1 MPCLSCAHDAQLR
14 LALNNKVLPSMSDS
28 SSWQPSADLS
38 MLRAR
43 ARLLAQLRDFFAER
57 DVLEVDTPVLSQHG
71 VSDPHIDS
79 IAAEFVPDGASV
91 GDTMYLMSSP
101 EYAMKR
107 LLADGSGCIYQLAK
121 AFRNGEAGRRHNPE
135 FTMLEWY
142 RVGFDLEQ
150 LMAEVAQ
157 LLDLLL
163 LPALPDLDWQFLS
176 YEQAFVQTLGVN
188 PTLMS
193 TAELQ
198 TLAQQHVDLSMPE
211 ATPRDT
217 WLDLLMSH
225 CVEPALPP
233 ACFIFNYPAS
243 QSALARVAM
252 DDNGHQ
258 VARRFEVYV
267 QGLELANGYHELTD
281 AKEQAKRFAEDNQA
295 RLEMDK
301 VEMTADLRLVAAL
314 ENGLPDCSGVAM
326 GLERILMLAHGKQ
339 DIAEVLAFDFSRA

>member
-1 MPCLSCAHDAQLR
+1 MASPL
-14 LALNNKVLPSMSDS
+14 
-28 SSWQPSADLS
+28 WQPSAELP
-38 MLRAR
+38 MLLAR
-43 ARLLAQLRDFFAER
+43 ARLLAQLRAFFAQR
-57 DVLEVDTPVLSQHG
+57 DVLEVDTPVLSHHG

-79 IAAEFVPDGASV
+79 IAAKFVPDGAPA
-91 GDTMYLMSSP
+91 GDVMHLMSSP

-107 LLADGSGCIYQLAK
+107 LLVQGSGCIYQVAK

-142 RVGFDLEQ
+142 RVGYDLEQ

-163 LPALPDLDWQFLS
+163 LPALPHLDWQFLS

-188 PTLMS
+188 PMLMHD
-193 TAELQ
+193 AELQ
-198 TLAQQHVDLSMPE
+198 TLAQQHVDMSMP
-211 ATPRDT
+211 AVTPRDT

-233 ACFIFNYPAS
+233 ACFVYNYPAS
-243 QSALARVAM
+243 QAALARVVV
-252 DDNGHQ
+252 DGNGHL

-267 QGLELANGYHELTD
+267 QGMELANGYHELAD
-281 AKEQAKRFAEDNQA
+281 ADEQAKRFAEDNQTRVA
-295 RLEMDK
+295 MDK
-301 VEMTADLRLVAAL
+301 VEMPADLRLVAAL
-314 ENGLPDCSGVAM
+314 QHGLPDCSGVAM

-339 DIAEVLAFDFSRA
+339 HIAEVLAFDFSRA

>member
-1 MPCLSCAHDAQLR
+1 
-14 LALNNKVLPSMSDS
+14 MSDIS
-28 SSWQPSADLS
+28 LWQPSADMS

-43 ARLLAQLRDFFAER
+43 ARLLAQLRTFFAER

-79 IAAEFVPDGASV
+79 IAAEFVPDGADA
-91 GDTMYLMSSP
+91 GNTMYLMSSP

-107 LLADGSGCIYQLAK
+107 LLAGSSGCIYQVAK

-142 RVGFDLEQ
+142 RVGYDLEQ
-150 LMAEVAQ
+150 LMIEVSQ

-163 LPALPDLDWQFLS
+163 LPALANLNWQFLS

-188 PTLMS
+188 PLLMS

-198 TLAQQHVDLSMPE
+198 SLAQQHVDLSMPE
-211 ATPRDT
+211 STPRDT

-225 CVEPALPP
+225 CVEPALPQ
-233 ACFIFNYPAS
+233 ACFVFNYPAS
-243 QSALARVAM
+243 QAALARVAV
-252 DDNGHQ
+252 DNNGHQ

-281 AKEQAKRFAEDNQA
+281 ADEQAKRFAVDNQIRA
-295 RLEMDK
+295 TIDKREMP
-301 VEMTADLRLVAAL
+301 ADQRLVAAL
-314 ENGLPDCSGVAM
+314 QHGLPDCSGVAM
-326 GLERILMLAHGKQ
+326 GLERILMLAYGKQ

>member
-1 MPCLSCAHDAQLR
+1 
-14 LALNNKVLPSMSDS
+14 MSDMS
-28 SSWQPSADLS
+28 PWQPSADLS

-43 ARLLAQLRDFFAER
+43 AQLLAQLRAFFAAR

-71 VSDPHIDS
+71 VSDPHIES
-79 IAAEFVPDGASV
+79 IGAEFVPDGAAS
-91 GDTMYLMSSP
+91 GTAMYLMSSP

-107 LLADGSGCIYQLAK
+107 LLANGSGCIYQVAK

-142 RVGFDLEQ
+142 RVGYDLEQ

-163 LPALPDLDWQFLS
+163 LPALPNLDWHFLS

-188 PTLMS
+188 PMLMS

-198 TLAQQHVDLSMPE
+198 TLAQQHIDLSMPE
-211 ATPRDT
+211 GTPRDN

-225 CVEPALPP
+225 CVEPALPQ
-233 ACFIFNYPAS
+233 ACFVYNYPAS
-243 QSALARVAM
+243 QAALARVDM
-252 DDNGHQ
+252 DNNGHQ

-281 AKEQAKRFAEDNQA
+281 AQEQAKRFAEDNQA
-295 RLEMDK
+295 RKAIGKSEMP
-301 VEMTADLRLVAAL
+301 ADQRLVAAL
-314 ENGLPDCSGVAM
+314 EHGLPDCSGVAM